1 MGRTMMDEVRDVLAF
16 CVVGAVALAGLWVLY
31 TVLFSLGLGCIGDA
45 AGCAMK

>member
-1 MGRTMMDEVRDVLAF
+1 MNRPVLTLCGAIAF